1 MGWGGGKV
9 CFVWG
14 FLFVC
19 LCLTGMRTQ
28 HSPHRFLPA
37 HVVPVFSLFFLCVCY
52 FFFHLL
58 HNANETNVSSPFR
71 ALKKQTHY
79 CQQLFQCNL
88 ILQNSFNSTCKF
100 VVLLLLRGSVHMQ
113 CKQFNFRWL
122 SGVLNF
128 HLCIT
133 SVHS

>member
-1 MGWGGGKV
+1 MGGGWGGRVVLCVGFFFFV
-9 CFVWG
+9 NENSALSSQTFASSCCTCFYLV
-14 FLFVC
+14 LFVC
-19 LCLTGMRTQ
+19 
-28 HSPHRFLPA
+28 
-37 HVVPVFSLFFLCVCY
+37 

-113 CKQFNFRWL
+113 CKQFNFIWL